1 MHDQEHKTNPPDARL
16 TGWRLRLFDAAL
28 LSFPRA
34 FRRRFGA
41 EMRAD
46 AAAHAGSAATALVP
60 FLLSTIRS
68 GLAERA
74 VALHRSLR
82 FPPARPHL
90 YTPDGRQ
97 HMFWDTLGTDIRHTL
112 RLAVKTPLFTL
123 LTIAALGLG
132 IGATTAIFAVVNGVL
147 IRSLPYRDADRL
159 VNVWSHATQEG
170 RPRNP
175 LSPANFLD
183 FQRLNSTLTGLEAY
197 YTFVTPQE
205 LQTDAGSEVA
215 FSVLVTPT
223 LFDLLGRSAAL
234 GRTFTANEPPGVVV
248 LSDGYWRRR
257 FGADPGVIGR
267 PIQFTTHTAQVV
279 GVMPPD
285 FVFPYGGM
293 LGPSGFTRVTQVDMW
308 LPIAYS
314 GPQAAAHRM
323 LTSGGQVTR
332 NTHWFGAIGRLR
344 PGVSREQVEAD
355 LQTVAAQLEQSYPE
369 TNKGWGAT
377 VVSAMDQTVGPVR
390 TALLILFAGIAGV
403 LVMASV
409 NVANLML
416 ARSIARERELAT
428 RTALG
433 ASRLH
438 LARQLLTESVLLAMA
453 GGLAGLV
460 VLFWGVRLLI
470 ALAPPDLPRIA
481 EVSIDGWVLGVTMLA
496 TLLTGVLVGLLP
508 SISSASVSAQAAL
521 QDNSR
526 GSAGSHRRRRVRSAL
541 VVAEVALAVAL
552 TTGAGLLLR
561 SFVEVLHVNPGFE
574 TTHLL
579 TWQMNIPD
587 RLQSADERRAF
598 YDDFFER
605 MEALPGVITAGG
617 TTRIPL
623 GSTSVTTTVQ
633 IDGRPVPVA
642 ELPEVQFRRALHRYF
657 AAMGI
662 PIRRGRAFTPDD
674 GPTAPPVVV
683 INETMAERM
692 FAGQDPI
699 GQRVRTGPSPSGP
712 WSTVIGVVGDVR
724 HGGLEEVPQPE
735 LYISSVQNPP
745 VSPFIVLRTTGDPA
759 AMAETVRAEARLI
772 DTDLPIIDMRTM
784 ETLRSEAVSTRRF
797 ILLLVGLFGLLAL
810 GMAAI
815 GVYGVMSLVVSER
828 TREMGVRMALGANPA
843 SVLAL
848 IVGQGTALAVVGA
861 GIGMLIALPIM
872 PLIRSQLYGTTVSD
886 PMTFVAVP
894 LLLVVVAAAAAFWP
908 ALRAMRIDPLNAL
921 RCE

>member
-1 MHDQEHKTNPPDARL
+1 MNWQS
-16 TGWRLRLFDAAL
+16 RLFDLAL
-28 LSFPRA
+28 LSYPRA
-34 FRRRFGA
+34 FRKRFGA

-46 AAAHAGSAATALVP
+46 IERSRRSLGVPGDQGTFGTLGLLIGSGLKERATALHHA
-60 FLLSTIRS
+60 LLVNGAS
-68 GLAERA
+68 
-74 VALHRSLR
+74 
-82 FPPARPHL
+82 PHL
-90 YTPDGRQ
+90 YVPDERPT
-97 HMFWDTLGTDIRHTL
+97 MFWDTLRTDIRHTL
-112 RLAVKTPLFTL
+112 RLAVKTPLFTM
-123 LTIAALGLG
+123 LTVSALGLG

-159 VNVWSHATQEG
+159 VNLWSHATQEG

-175 LSPANFLD
+175 ISPANFLD
-183 FQRLNSTLTGLEAY
+183 FQRMNSTLAGLEAY

-234 GRTFTANEPPGVVV
+234 GRTLTSNEAPGVVV

-257 FGADPGVIGR
+257 YGADPGVIGR
-267 PIQFTTHTAQVV
+267 TLQFSTHTAQIV

-308 LPIAYS
+308 LPITYS

-323 LTSGGQVTR
+323 LTSGGQITR
-332 NTHWFGAIGRLR
+332 NTHWFGAVGRLK
-344 PGVSREQVEAD
+344 PGVSREQAEAD
-355 LQTVAAQLEQSYPE
+355 LQTVAAQLEQSYPD

-377 VVSAMDQTVGPVR
+377 VVSTLDQTVGPVR

-403 LVMASV
+403 LLMACV

-416 ARSIARERELAT
+416 ARSIAREKELAM
-428 RTALG
+428 RSALG
-433 ASRLH
+433 ASRFQ
-438 LARQLLTESVLLAMA
+438 LARQLLTESVLLAVA
-453 GGLAGLV
+453 GGLVGLV
-460 VLFWGVRLLI
+460 VMYWGVRLLV

-481 EVSIDGWVLGVTMLA
+481 EVSIDLPVLGIAMLT
-496 TLLTGVLVGLLP
+496 TLLTGILVGLLP
-508 SISSASVSAQAAL
+508 SISSTSVSAQAAL
-521 QDNSR
+521 QDNNR
-526 GSAGSHRRRRVRSAL
+526 GSVGSNRRRRARAAL

-552 TTGAGLLLR
+552 TSGAGVLLR
-561 SFVEVLHVNPGFE
+561 SFVQVLQVNPGFE
-574 TTHLL
+574 TTQLL
-579 TWQMNIPD
+579 TWQMSIPD
-587 RLQSADERRAF
+587 RLVSVDDRRAF
-598 YDDFFER
+598 YDDFFAR
-605 MEALPGVITAGG
+605 MEALPGVVTAGG

-623 GSTSVTTTVQ
+623 GSTSVSTTLQ

-642 ELPEVQFRRALHRYF
+642 ELPEVQFRRSLHNYF

-662 PIRRGRAFTPDD
+662 PIVRGRSFAPDD

-683 INETMAERM
+683 VNETMARQM

-699 GQRVRTGPSPSGP
+699 GQRVRTGSSPNGP

-724 HGGLEEVPQPE
+724 HGGLEETPQPE
-735 LYISSVQNPP
+735 LYISSIQNPP

-759 AMAETVRAEARLI
+759 AMAETVRAEARLL
-772 DTDLPIIDMRTM
+772 DKDLPIMDMRTM

-797 ILLLVGLFGLLAL
+797 ILLLVGAFGLLAL
-810 GMAAI
+810 AMAAI
-815 GVYGVMSLVVSER
+815 GVYGVMSLVVGER

-843 SVLAL
+843 TLMRL
-848 IVGQGTALAVVGA
+848 IVGQGATLAA
-861 GIGMLIALPIM
+861 IGVAIGVFITLPIM
-872 PLIRSQLYGTTVSD
+872 PLIRSQLYGTAAAD
-886 PMTFVAVP
+886 PLTLVAVP
-894 LLLVVVAAAAAFWP
+894 LLLVAVATAAAFVP
-908 ALRAMRIDPLNAL
+908 ALRAMRVDPLIAL